1 VKKYPAQN
9 PTRPSF
15 ITPFGLAV
23 EACSE
28 IPETISGILGVLRAR
43 AGRLGLDDEPKHV

>member
-1 VKKYPAQN
+1 MLLKSRNPAQN

-28 IPETISGILGVLRAR
+28 FRKQFQFFGVLRAR
-43 AGRLGLDDEPKHV
+43 AGRLGLDADT

>member
-1 VKKYPAQN
+1 VPLIDLAQN

-28 IPETISGILGVLRAR
+28 FRNQVQFDWACLRLLGMNR
-43 AGRLGLDDEPKHV
+43 KS